1 MGLTDSVC
9 ARDYFEPS
17 SRRRD
22 VHPMPEDHTENVVPP
37 AEAKPGVRAG
47 RLQLSEEAPTR
58 FPPRSLRRPSGE
70 TL

>member
-1 MGLTDSVC
+1 
-9 ARDYFEPS
+9 
-17 SRRRD
+17 
-22 VHPMPEDHTENVVPP
+22 MPEDHTENVVPP